1 MSAFTAIVA
10 RDLRLAFRRG
20 GEVMLTVMF
29 FLITVTLFPLGIGP
43 EPAVLA
49 RIAPGVLWVAALLA
63 ATISL
68 DRLFRA
74 DHEDGSLDLMAVA
87 PMPLEMTVLAKAL
100 AHWLTTGLPLTIAA
114 PLLALMLQLSVESWP
129 VLIATMALGTP
140 TLSLVGAIGASLTLG
155 ARRGGVLASLIVL
168 PLFIP
173 VLIFGTSAISAALS
187 GLESGP
193 ALLVMGAFLLAALP
207 LAPFATAAALRLA
220 LE

>member
-1 MSAFTAIVA
+1 MTAFAAIVG
-10 RDLRLAFRRG
+10 RDVRLAFRRG
-20 GEVMLTVMF
+20 GEAALTVMF
-29 FLITVTLFPLGIGP
+29 FLVAVALFPLGIGP
-43 EPAVLA
+43 EPEILA

-63 ATISL
+63 ATLSL

-74 DHEDGSLDLMAVA
+74 DHEDGSLDLMVLT
-87 PMPLEMTVLAKAL
+87 PLPLELTVLAKAL

-114 PLLALMLQLSVESWP
+114 PFLALMLQLDIASWP
-129 VLIATMALGTP
+129 VLIAAMALGTP

-168 PLFIP
+168 PLFVP
-173 VLIFGTSAISAALS
+173 VLIFGTSAIDAALS
-187 GLESGP
+187 NLDAGP
-193 ALLVMGAFLLAALP
+193 ALLILGAFLLAAVP